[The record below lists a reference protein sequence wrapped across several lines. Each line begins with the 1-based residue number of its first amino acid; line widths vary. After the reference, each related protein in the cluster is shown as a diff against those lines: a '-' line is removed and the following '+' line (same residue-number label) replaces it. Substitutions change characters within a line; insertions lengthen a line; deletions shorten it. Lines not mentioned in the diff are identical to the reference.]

1 MPSRITWDQVGTRT
15 YETGVDQGVL
25 YVATENQGVVSYGKA
40 IPWNGLT
47 AVKESTDGGDIK
59 AMYADNMKYLE
70 LQAAEDFK
78 LTIEAYTYPDEFM
91 ACDGTAEVST
101 EIGGTSTALG
111 LFLGQQT
118 RSKFGFS
125 YRTRIGNDLQA
136 EKGHKIHLVYGCLA
150 APSSRDYNTV
160 NDSPEAITFSWEVST
175 TPPAAYGS
183 FKPTAHVILDTT
195 QIPAGKLTALENKL
209 YGDSTA
215 DGCLPDIEALVTL
228 LSTST

>member
-1 MPSRITWDQVGTRT
+1 MPSAITWDQVGTRT
-15 YETGVDQGVL
+15 YETGVDRGVL
-25 YVATENQGVVSYGKA
+25 YVATENQGTVTYGKA

-91 ACDGTAEVST
+91 ACDGTAEVTNSST
-101 EIGGTSTALG
+101 GLG

-136 EKGHKIHLVYGCLA
+136 EKGYKIHLVYGCLA
-150 APSSRDYNTV
+150 APSSRDYNTI

-175 TPPAAYGS
+175 TPPAAYS
-183 FKPTAHVILDTT
+183 NFKPTAHVIIDTT
-195 QIPAGKLTALENKL
+195 QIPTGKLSAIEAKL

-215 DGCLPDIEALVTL
+215 DGALPSISELVTL
-228 LSTST
+228 LTAA